1 MTNNLPITRIP
12 PMSDPYPTARGSSV
26 PAHRGTAVGSL
37 LRAALIGACVLWG
50 VSASFQKA
58 AAQTEKAAPV
68 VAAPYSVEGA
78 VTFRRAG
85 DAAWKEVRV
94 GSSFR
99 VGDTVRTGADGAV
112 AFKFV
117 DGTLVRL
124 GRLSAITFSEVLPK
138 GVPVVTQSEGRSF
151 FFSRGAKNE
160 PEIKTP
166 LVNAA
171 IYGTELVIDV
181 SKNETTID
189 VLHGAVR
196 ATNDRGSLN
205 LANGERVKARKGAP
219 LERSV
224 LVRPADAVQ
233 WMIRFPFI
241 VTSGDLL
248 ADNDAE
254 CSKECQAA
262 VARVVER
269 SSKNE
274 TVLSALAREP
284 ASFRETPRGK
294 LLSAIGLWR
303 TGDAAAA
310 RAVIDSLP
318 ANIGARSATLREIL
332 RGYDAIVRG
341 DADGAQAGLQAAR
354 GAQGALLNV
363 GLLSSYVAQSAG
375 DVDQALDEVREVRS
389 SYPTVPELMDRE
401 AELLLSTDN
410 AKEAVKLLERRN
422 SSFGSTAM
430 SATLAGFAALERKEY
445 ESAAER
451 FSQAISLDGS
461 QSLPYLGQALL
472 KAKDRDYTEAKT
484 LLSQAIQLE
493 PSSAVYRSYLGK
505 LFFEDEN
512 TPDSLKEFEAAIAI
526 DPNDPSPYL
535 YRSYSRVANNEPI
548 QALEDVE
555 RSIELND
562 GRAVYRSS
570 LLLDRDTAVRSAG
583 LSRVFTELG
592 FGDAARI
599 EAIKSLTE
607 DYGNFSAHRLLA
619 ESYSSILDAE
629 ANLSE
634 KRIADLMSPL
644 SFNLFNSIGEQAS
657 FGDYNAMFDKKETRQ
672 VARLEWNSNRDQI
685 GGEFV
690 ASGKGEDWG
699 YLASYQPYYMSG
711 SHHKAFS
718 GTNTFR
724 GALQYEPTVDDR
736 FIIDGTFSMIQAEG
750 PSDSDYSEDVHVGTL
765 RLGHNHRFSSSW
777 RLLTQAEIG
786 RDRDNNSFDTER
798 EAGIVV
804 PGEES
809 AIPATLGMLQSTR
822 DRIQRNSISS
832 QLLFNSKYLDSVGG
846 VEALYVDTSRRE
858 FSSVYGIAEDP
869 DYPVQGDLR
878 SSSAGS
884 LTSGQAYEYLSLKI
898 PRKANLTLGL
908 AATSVQQDLT
918 EVPPFKNGENLETAV
933 TPKIGLVLTP
943 TRWLTTRAAYFES
956 LSRKPVLEDLTS
968 LEPTLVGGIN
978 QRFNDL
984 SGAYS
989 RNLGFGLDLKESNTL
1004 YGGVQYTRRNV
1015 RESFGDVSDLTAF
1028 DGENLTSLEPSSQGF
1043 TDIHSE
1049 SDLFRS
1055 YISTVLSSQSV
1066 LTAESLNQ
1074 WYHDTAPDS
1083 NFDVTTH
1090 RHRFGYKHFIGKHF
1104 SVGAQATYRD
1114 QSAAYMGDS
1123 KGFWLFDTGVSY
1135 RFAEQRGRIFARID
1149 NILDRN
1155 FTYDQSVGLE
1165 TPILEGRS
1173 FVVGVAYNFW

>member
-1 MTNNLPITRIP
+1 MNESFCPSTPRATIRGFIAWPI
-12 PMSDPYPTARGSSV
+12 
-26 PAHRGTAVGSL
+26 
-37 LRAALIGACVLWG
+37 ACVVAAMVSLCG
-50 VSASFQKA
+50 VSVTE
-58 AAQTEKAAPV
+58 AQSDRGAEDRGAQNRSAQV
-68 VAAPYSVEGA
+68 VAAPYSVEGS
-78 VTFRRAG
+78 VTFRRPG
-85 DAAWKEVRV
+85 ESAWREVRV

-124 GRLSAITFSEVLPK
+124 GRLSAITFSDVRPT
-138 GVPVVTQSEGRSF
+138 GAPVVNQSEGRSF

-160 PEIKTP
+160 PEIRTP
-166 LVNAA
+166 MVNAA
-171 IYGTELVIDV
+171 IYGTELVVEV

-189 VLHGAVR
+189 VLHGAVK

-205 LANGERVKARKGAP
+205 LAIGERLRARKGAP

-241 VTSGDLL
+241 PTKADLIAEGDT
-248 ADNDAE
+248 DCSAE
-254 CSKECQAA
+254 CRAA
-262 VARVVER
+262 TERVIER
-269 SSKNE
+269 VNTNQTMLAS
-274 TVLSALAREP
+274 LSAESSAFQV
-284 ASFRETPRGK
+284 SPRGK
-294 LLSAIGLWR
+294 LLHAIALWR
-303 TGDAAAA
+303 VGDAAAA
-310 RAVIDSLP
+310 RAVLDALP
-318 ANIGARSATLREIL
+318 QSMGGRSRALREIL
-332 RGYDAIVRG
+332 RGYDAIVSGSAG
-341 DADGAQAGLQAAR
+341 DATKRLQAA
-354 GAQGALLNV
+354 QESDSELLNA
-363 GLLSSYVAQSAG
+363 GLLSSYIAQSVG
-375 DVDQALDEVREVRS
+375 EIDEALAQIQELRT
-389 SYPTVPELMDRE
+389 SYPEVPELMERE
-401 AELLLSTDN
+401 AELLLSNDR
-410 AKEAVKLLERRN
+410 AKEALRVLTKRN
-422 SSFGSTAM
+422 ETFGSTAM

-445 ESAAER
+445 ESAAAHFDEALR
-451 FSQAISLDGS
+451 MDSA

-472 KAKDRDYTEAKT
+472 KAKDRDYTDAKA
-484 LLSQAIQLE
+484 LLSQAIQQD

-505 LFFEDEN
+505 LYFEDEN
-512 TPDSLKEFEAAIAI
+512 TPKSLEEFEAAIAL

-592 FGDAARI
+592 FGDAARV

-619 ESYSSILDAE
+619 DSYSSILDAE

-644 SFNLFNSIGEQAS
+644 SFNLFNSIGEQPS

-672 VARLEWNSNRDQI
+672 GARLEWNSNRDQI
-685 GGEFV
+685 GGEYV

-711 SHHKAFS
+711 SRHKAFS
-718 GTNTFR
+718 GANTFR

-736 FIIDGTFSMIQAEG
+736 FIVDGTFTMTDVEG
-750 PSDSDYSEDVHVGTL
+750 ARDADYSEDVHIGTL
-765 RLGHNHRFSSSW
+765 RLGYNKRFSSSW

-786 RDRDNNSFDTER
+786 RSRDLTSFDTQR
-798 EAGIVV
+798 ETDLVV
-804 PGEES
+804 PGEDS
-809 AIPATLGMLQSTR
+809 TIPAEVDALQATR

-832 QLLFNSKYLDSVGG
+832 QLLFNSKYLDSVAGA
-846 VEALYVDTSRRE
+846 EALYADTSRRE
-858 FSSVYGIAEDP
+858 LSPVYGFSEFP
-869 DYPVQGDLR
+869 DYPVQGDLQ

-884 LTSGQAYEYLSLKI
+884 LTTGQVYEYLSFKV
-898 PRKANLTLGL
+898 PRRANLTLGL

-918 EVPPFKNGENLETAV
+918 EVPPFKSGENLETAI
-933 TPKIGLVLTP
+933 TPKVGLVLTP
-943 TRWLTTRAAYFES
+943 TKWLTTRAAYFES

-968 LEPTLVGGIN
+968 LEPTLIGGIN

-989 RNLGFGLDLKESNTL
+989 RNLGFGIDVKDSNTL
-1004 YGGVQYTRRNV
+1004 YAGAQYTRRNI
-1015 RESFGDVSDLTAF
+1015 RESFGDVSDLTGF
-1028 DGENLTSLEPSSQGF
+1028 DGETLTSLDPTSRGF
-1043 TDIHSE
+1043 YDSHSE
-1049 SDLFRS
+1049 SDIFRG
-1055 YISTVLSSQSV
+1055 YISAVLSPQSV
-1066 LTAESLNQ
+1066 LTSETLNQ
-1074 WYHDTAPDS
+1074 WYHDTGADS
-1083 NFDVTTH
+1083 NFDVNTQ
-1090 RHRFGYKHFIGKHF
+1090 RHRFGYKHFLGKHL
-1104 SVGAQATYRD
+1104 SLGVQATYRD
-1114 QSAAYMGDS
+1114 QSAAYIDDPQ
-1123 KGFWLFDTGVSY
+1123 GFWLFDAGVSY
-1135 RFAEQRGRIFARID
+1135 RFAEQRGRVFARID

-1165 TPILEGRS
+1165 TPLLEGRS

>member
-1 MTNNLPITRIP
+1 MDDYLTPTTR
-12 PMSDPYPTARGSSV
+12 
-26 PAHRGTAVGSL
+26 
-37 LRAALIGACVLWG
+37 RAAIRRILLWRFLTVFIVT
-50 VSASFQKA
+50 VSLCCPPTPTE
-58 AAQTEKAAPV
+58 AQTGRPAPV

-78 VTFRRAG
+78 VTFRRPG
-85 DAAWKEVRV
+85 EPQWREVRV

-124 GRLSAITFSEVLPK
+124 GRLSAITFSDVRPS
-138 GVPVVTQSEGRSF
+138 GAPVVNQSEGRSF

-160 PEIKTP
+160 PEIRTP
-166 LVNAA
+166 VVNAA
-171 IYGTELVIDV
+171 IYGTELVVDV

-189 VLHGAVR
+189 VLHGAVK

-205 LANGERVKARKGAP
+205 LALGERVRARKGVA

-233 WMIRFPFI
+233 WMIRFPF
-241 VTSGDLL
+241 VPTSDDLV
-248 ADNDAE
+248 ADSDSE
-254 CSKECQAA
+254 CSPECQAA
-262 VARVVER
+262 VKRVLER
-269 SSKNE
+269 VHKNQTMLSS
-274 TVLSALAREP
+274 LSSESSA
-284 ASFRETPRGK
+284 FRMSPRGK
-294 LLSAIGLWR
+294 LLHAIALLR
-303 TGDAAAA
+303 VGDATAA
-310 RAVIDSLP
+310 RGVLDTLP
-318 ANIGARSATLREIL
+318 QNLGKRSSALRDIV
-332 RGYDAIVRG
+332 RGYDAIVSG
-341 DADGAQAGLQAAR
+341 SVSDARKHLAGAQESDPG
-354 GAQGALLNV
+354 LLNA
-363 GLLSSYVAQSAG
+363 GLLSSYIAQSTG
-375 DVDQALDEVREVRS
+375 DIDEALEEIQGLRS
-389 SYPTVPELMDRE
+389 SYANVPELMDRE

-410 AKEAVKLLERRN
+410 AKAARKVLAARN
-422 SSFGSTAM
+422 ASFGSTAT

-445 ESAAER
+445 ESAAVHFDEALR
-451 FSQAISLDGS
+451 IDSS

-472 KAKDRDYTEAKT
+472 KAKDREYADAKS

-512 TPDSLKEFEAAIAI
+512 TPKSLEEFEAAIAL

-592 FGDAARI
+592 FGDAARV

-619 ESYSSILDAE
+619 DSYSSILDAE

-644 SFNLFNSIGEQAS
+644 SFNLFNSIGEQPS

-672 VARLEWNSNRDQI
+672 GARLEWNSNRDQI

-690 ASGKGEDWG
+690 ASGKGDDWG
-699 YLASYQPYYMSG
+699 YLASYQPFYMSG

-718 GTNTFR
+718 GANTFR

-736 FIIDGTFSMIQAEG
+736 FIIDGTFTMTDVEG
-750 PSDSDYSEDVHVGTL
+750 PGEGDYSEDAHIGSL
-765 RLGHNHRFSSSW
+765 RLGYNKRFSSSW

-786 RDRDNNSFDTER
+786 RDRDLTSFESER
-798 EAGIVV
+798 EADLVMA
-804 PGEES
+804 GESES
-809 AIPATLGMLQSTR
+809 APEAINLLEATRNRT
-822 DRIQRNSISS
+822 QRNSISS
-832 QLLFNSKYLDSVGG
+832 QLLFNSKYLDSVAGA
-846 VEALYVDTSRRE
+846 EALYVDTSRRE
-858 FSSVYGIAEDP
+858 FSPVYGLSEYP
-869 DYPVQGDLR
+869 DYPVQGDLQ

-884 LTSGQAYEYLSLKI
+884 LTSGQVYEYLSFKV
-898 PRKANLTLGL
+898 PRRANLTLGL

-918 EVPPFKNGENLETAV
+918 EVPPFKNGENLETAI
-933 TPKIGLVLTP
+933 TPKVGLVLTP
-943 TRWLTTRAAYFES
+943 TKWLTTRAAYFES

-968 LEPTLVGGIN
+968 LEPTLIGGIN

-989 RNLGFGLDLKESNTL
+989 RNLGFGVDVKDSNTL
-1004 YGGVQYTRRNV
+1004 YAGAQYTRRHI
-1015 RESFGDVSDLTAF
+1015 REAFGDVNDQALL
-1028 DGENLTSLEPSSQGF
+1028 DGDTISSLDPISRGF
-1043 TDIHSE
+1043 YDSHAE
-1049 SDLFRS
+1049 SDIVRGYVS
-1055 YISTVLSSQSV
+1055 AVLSPQSV
-1066 LTAESLNQ
+1066 LTSETLNQ
-1074 WYHDTAPDS
+1074 WYHDTGADS
-1083 NFDVTTH
+1083 NFDVNTQ
-1090 RHRFGYKHFIGKHF
+1090 RHRFGYKYFLGKHL
-1104 SVGAQATYRD
+1104 SVGVQATYRD
-1114 QSAAYMGDS
+1114 QSLADMDDA

-1135 RFAEQRGRIFARID
+1135 RFAEQRGRVFARID
-1149 NILDRN
+1149 NILDRD

>member
-1 MTNNLPITRIP
+1 MNDISSPLRSPRRPVAAI
-12 PMSDPYPTARGSSV
+12 RGCWTSAIV
-26 PAHRGTAVGSL
+26 CVVATVG
-37 LRAALIGACVLWG
+37 VLW
-50 VSASFQKA
+50 STPASSE
-58 AAQTEKAAPV
+58 AQPERAAPV
-68 VAAPYSVEGA
+68 VAAPYSVEGT
-78 VTFRRAG
+78 VTFRRPSEPT
-85 DAAWKEVRV
+85 WREVRV

-124 GRLSAITFSEVLPK
+124 GRLSAITFSDVRPT
-138 GVPVVTQSEGRSF
+138 GAPVVNQSEGRSF

-160 PEIKTP
+160 PEIRTP
-166 LVNAA
+166 MVNAA
-171 IYGTELVIDV
+171 IYGTELVVDV

-196 ATNDRGSLN
+196 ATNEKGSLN
-205 LANGERVKARKGAP
+205 LAIGERVRARKGAL

-241 VTSGDLL
+241 LTRSDLVADGDSDCSQECRAATERVLERVHKNQTMLSSLSTESAAFRTSYRGRLL
-248 ADNDAE
+248 HAIALWRVGDAE
-254 CSKECQAA
+254 
-262 VARVVER
+262 
-269 SSKNE
+269 
-274 TVLSALAREP
+274 
-284 ASFRETPRGK
+284 
-294 LLSAIGLWR
+294 
-303 TGDAAAA
+303 AA
-310 RAVIDSLP
+310 RGVLDTLP
-318 ANIGARSATLREIL
+318 HELGKRSVALREVL
-332 RGYDAIVRG
+332 RGYDAVVSG
-341 DADGAQAGLQAAR
+341 DARDARKHLALAEKSDGG
-354 GAQGALLNV
+354 LLNA
-363 GLLSSYVAQSAG
+363 GLLSSYIAQGAG
-375 DVDQALDEVREVRS
+375 DIDQALKEIQALRTR
-389 SYPTVPELMDRE
+389 YANVPEVMDRE
-401 AELLLSTDN
+401 AELLLSSDN
-410 AKEAVKLLERRN
+410 AKAARTVLAKRN
-422 SSFGSTAM
+422 ESFGATAT

-445 ESAAER
+445 ESAAGH
-451 FSQAISLDGS
+451 FDQALRIDSA

-472 KAKDRDYTEAKT
+472 KAKDREYSDAKA

-512 TPDSLKEFEAAIAI
+512 TPKSLEEFEAAIAL

-592 FGDAARI
+592 FGDAARV

-619 ESYSSILDAE
+619 DSYSSILDAE

-644 SFNLFNSIGEQAS
+644 SFNLFNSIGEQPS

-672 VARLEWNSNRDQI
+672 GARLEWNSNRDQI

-690 ASGKGEDWG
+690 ASGKGDDWG

-711 SHHKAFS
+711 SRHKAFS
-718 GTNTFR
+718 GANTFR

-736 FIIDGTFSMIQAEG
+736 FIVDGTFTMTDVEG
-750 PSDSDYSEDVHVGTL
+750 PRDADYSEDVHIGTL
-765 RLGHNHRFSSSW
+765 RLGYNKRVSSSW

-786 RDRDNNSFDTER
+786 RSRDLTSFDTQR
-798 EAGIVV
+798 ETELVV
-804 PGEES
+804 PGEDS
-809 AIPATLGMLQSTR
+809 TVPAEVDALQATR

-832 QLLFNSKYLDSVGG
+832 QLLFNSKYLDSVAGA
-846 VEALYVDTSRRE
+846 EALYADTSRRE
-858 FSSVYGIAEDP
+858 FSPVYGFSEFP
-869 DYPVQGDLR
+869 DYPVQGALQ

-884 LTSGQAYEYLSLKI
+884 LTTGQVYEYLSFKV

-918 EVPPFKNGENLETAV
+918 EVPPFKSGENLETAI
-933 TPKIGLVLTP
+933 TPKVGLVLTP
-943 TRWLTTRAAYFES
+943 TKWLTTRAAYFES

-989 RNLGFGLDLKESNTL
+989 RNLGFGIDVKGSNSL
-1004 YGGVQYTRRNV
+1004 YAGAQYTRRNI
-1015 RESFGDVSDLTAF
+1015 RESFGDVSDQTAF
-1028 DGENLTSLEPSSQGF
+1028 DGDTLTSLDPASRGF
-1043 TDIHSE
+1043 YDSHAE
-1049 SDLFRS
+1049 SDIFRG
-1055 YISTVLSSQSV
+1055 YISAVLSPQSV
-1066 LTAESLNQ
+1066 LTSETLNQ
-1074 WYHDTAPDS
+1074 WYHDTGTDS
-1083 NFDVTTH
+1083 NFDVNTQ
-1090 RHRFGYKHFIGKHF
+1090 RHRFGYKHFLGKHL
-1104 SVGAQATYRD
+1104 SLGVQATYRD
-1114 QSAAYMGDS
+1114 QSAGYLDDP
-1123 KGFWLFDTGVSY
+1123 KGFWLFDAGVSY
-1135 RFAEQRGRIFARID
+1135 RFAEQRGRVFARID
-1149 NILDRN
+1149 NVLDRD

-1165 TPILEGRS
+1165 TPLLEGRS